1 MMKKI
6 FSLLLVFIAVSIM
19 GCSANDPHAQDSS
32 APNNYNSTTASTVQ
46 SPTHNT
52 LGSDKTPANTY
63 SIKKIDLLQ
72 REYTLKNS
80 KKVYGQNFKVL
91 STLTDGDSIHF
102 ISALIDDVEHS
113 NTQADNWPK
122 YNPARANEY
131 AIKIFFDD
139 GSIIVIN
146 LHFTEQSNISYIAI
160 ANSKEDIEYNTFV
173 TSTGADELFTKH
185 TIEKAKGDRL
195 IRLFKE
201 NN

>member
-1 MMKKI
+1 MKKI
-6 FSLLLVFIAVSIM
+6 FSLLLVFVVVSII
-19 GCSANDPHAQDSS
+19 GCSTNNGDAQGIS
-32 APNNYNSTTASTVQ
+32 ATNNYNSTTASTVQ

-52 LGSDKTPANTY
+52 LGNDKTPANIY
-63 SIKKIDLLQ
+63 SIEKIILLQ
-72 REYTLKNS
+72 REYTLANS

-113 NTQADNWPK
+113 NTQADNWAK

-131 AIKIFFDD
+131 AIKVFWDD
-139 GSIIVIN
+139 GSVTVIN
-146 LHFTEQSNISYIAI
+146 LHYTAQSNVYYIAI
-160 ANSKEDIEYNTFV
+160 ANCKEDIDYNSFV
-173 TSTGADELFTKH
+173 TSDNADELFAKH
-185 TIEKAKGDRL
+185 SIEKEKAEQL